1 MAEVTNTVSLMSFV
15 ATRAERL
22 KDLVLKDGQLVFL
35 YDVGRIAMDF
45 KGKRTFYNQIVEL
58 ASEAERQSL
67 VDILEGFYF
76 VIETACLWKYSGEWV
91 QITKQPDDI
100 VFIGDSQEDFPSL
113 GKPCSLYVNKVDKNI
128 SVFDEDT
135 GSYTVVADKTEL
147 KTVDENDINA
157 LFV

>member
-1 MAEVTNTVSLMSFV
+1 MAEVINAVSPLSFI
-15 ATRAERL
+15 ATTSSRMREL
-22 KDLVLKDGQLVFL
+22 LIKDGQIIFL
-35 YDVGRIAMDF
+35 HDVGRIAMDF

-67 VDILEGFYF
+67 ADVLDGFYF

-100 VFIGDSQEDFPSL
+100 VFIGGSQEDFPSL

-128 SVFDEDT
+128 SIFDENT
-135 GSYTVVADKTEL
+135 GGYTVVADKTNLE
-147 KTVDENDINA
+147 TVDENDINA